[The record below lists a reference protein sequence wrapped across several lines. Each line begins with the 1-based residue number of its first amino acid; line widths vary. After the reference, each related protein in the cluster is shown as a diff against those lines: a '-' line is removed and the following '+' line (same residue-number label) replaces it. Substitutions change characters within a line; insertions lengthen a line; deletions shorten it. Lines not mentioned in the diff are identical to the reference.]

1 MMLTL
6 HALRVLVTTAMALRV
21 MPCRD
26 LAERRLQAPRG
37 ARLDPARAA
46 VIARALNRAARI
58 VRPTCLTR
66 ALAGAHLLARE
77 GLAARVTIGVASGG
91 AGPRAFAAHAWLAH
105 GGLALSGQHPGR
117 AYAPLCSVDA
127 APHPVFVTSA

>member
-6 HALRVLVTTAMALRV
+6 HALRVLVTTAVALRV
-21 MPCRD
+21 VACRD
-26 LAERRLQAPRG
+26 LA
-37 ARLDPARAA
+37 ARQLRASEARVDPARAA
-46 VIARALNRAARI
+46 VIARALNRAAWI
-58 VRPTCLTR
+58 ARPTCLTR

-77 GLAARVTIGVASGG
+77 GLAARVTIGVAAGA

-105 GGLALSGQHPGR
+105 GSLALSGQHPDR